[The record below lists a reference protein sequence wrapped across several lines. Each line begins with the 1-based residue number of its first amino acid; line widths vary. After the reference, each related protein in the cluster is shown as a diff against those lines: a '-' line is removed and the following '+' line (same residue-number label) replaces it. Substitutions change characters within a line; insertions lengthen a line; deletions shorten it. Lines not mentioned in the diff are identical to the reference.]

1 MWSWLWETTESPN
14 ETAHTEKHNSN
25 ISCGTNPAS
34 PVLLGWNGFQTL
46 KRQSESGASGSSLV
60 NLRTNIH
67 SIYPL
72 MIPQTKLTA
81 SVLKSAMQKN
91 VRLCRPTNAVVVGRE
106 LQRNSMMEFLRRLA
120 IIILEDAILH
130 PALPLVVWTL
140 IAHSQK
146 DEHQFHPP
154 PQLASA
160 LLAIVA
166 DIARVGV
173 RDPLGDDVA
182 PVTEEEMRRLRGPE
196 QVPARHAAR
205 LRRVSSAAYVL
216 CCMEELCWLD
226 GMLLG
231 VMGAGAGR
239 PWCGRCLQDGAS
251 AVWGRPHTSAP
262 LPLSF
267 SFPLFFSLL
276 LALSLLTSSDSRSLT
291 VSYSL
296 RAYSRSLA
304 LPLTVALSLHCPFTV
319 CMSSPAPGAGATCG
333 CAANRAHAR

>member
-1 MWSWLWETTESPN
+1 MSKRKAQPLSKQSHKQSKMDFFLEGSRPKEQTICSAATTSTTQLRPFDSKPPPSQPITSNSSNAFHALMKAARDAVPRKETFVFQEGRDGQDGYMWSWLWETTESPN

-25 ISCGTNPAS
+25 ISCGTTPVS
-34 PVLLGWNGFQTL
+34 QVLLGWNGFQTL

-67 SIYPL
+67 SVYPH

-173 RDPLGDDVA
+173 RDPLGHDVA

-196 QVPARHAAR
+196 QVAARHTACP
-205 LRRVSSAAYVL
+205 RR
-216 CCMEELCWLD
+216 
-226 GMLLG
+226 
-231 VMGAGAGR
+231 
-239 PWCGRCLQDGAS
+239 
-251 AVWGRPHTSAP
+251 
-262 LPLSF
+262 
-267 SFPLFFSLL
+267 
-276 LALSLLTSSDSRSLT
+276 
-291 VSYSL
+291 
-296 RAYSRSLA
+296 
-304 LPLTVALSLHCPFTV
+304 
-319 CMSSPAPGAGATCG
+319 MS
-333 CAANRAHAR
+333 